1 MTPFAFNPE
10 TDLRLERVVDAP
22 REKLWRAWMEPEHLM
37 PWFCPKPWSVSAC
50 EIDLRPGGIFSTTM
64 RSPEGQEFPNVG
76 VWLDVVPGK
85 RLVWTDA
92 LGPGWRP
99 SNRGYLTTDG
109 GFYVTASITLE
120 SVGTQTRYVA
130 QAMHASS
137 AARDQHAAMGFHEG
151 WGTALDQLVAYV
163 RTLP

>member
-1 MTPFAFNPE
+1 M
-10 TDLRLERVVDAP
+10 
-22 REKLWRAWMEPEHLM
+22 M

-50 EIDLRPGGIFSTTM
+50 EIDLRPGGIFATTM
-64 RSPEGQEFPNVG
+64 RSQEGEAFPNVG
-76 VWLDVVPGK
+76 TWLEVVPGT

-92 LGPGWRP
+92 LAPGWRP
-99 SNRGYLTTDG
+99 SPRGFLTTDG

-130 QAMHASS
+130 HVMHATA
-137 AARDQHAAMGFHEG
+137 AARDQHAAMGFHVG